1 MIKFIKPE
9 NLNGDELLL
18 ELNAAGVTITQSPI
32 LDGNN
37 NLWLDINEVDK
48 AKASAV
54 LSAHNGTM
62 AAPAATIAQ
71 KLASVGL
78 SVDDLKAALGL

>member
-9 NLNGDELLL
+9 NLNGDELLT
-18 ELNAAGVTITQSPI
+18 ELNAAGVTITQSPV
-32 LDGNN
+32 LDGND
-37 NLWLDINEVDK
+37 NLWLDIDEADT
-48 AKASAV
+48 AKASTV

-62 AAPAATIAQ
+62 VAPAPTITQ

-78 SVDDLKAALGL
+78 SIDDLKVALGL